1 MLRCRSQAEI
11 LRVRRGA
18 PPRTTPAYPHEQLTQ
33 SGTVALRER
42 LHERVGALPGVVE
55 GSNRTPMP
63 GIRTF
68 LLEGTR
74 TAALATVRGDGRPHV
89 APVWFT
95 LDGDDLLFNT
105 GEDTV
110 KGANLRRNGRVA
122 LMVDDEEPPFAFV
135 SIEGDVSLSDDLD
148 TMRHWATPI
157 AARYMGED
165 QADAYGR
172 RNAVPGELLVRV
184 RPTKIVAVKG
194 VAD

>member
-1 MLRCRSQAEI
+1 MHRMTSDETRA
-11 LRVRRGA
+11 
-18 PPRTTPAYPHEQLTQ
+18 
-33 SGTVALRER
+33 
-42 LHERVGALPGVVE
+42 
-55 GSNRTPMP
+55 
-63 GIRTF
+63 F

-74 TAALATVRGDGRPHV
+74 TAALATVRSDGRPHV
-89 APVWFT
+89 APIWFT

-105 GEDTV
+105 GENTV
-110 KGANLRRNGRVA
+110 KGANLQRDGRVA

-148 TMRHWATPI
+148 TMRYWATRI

-165 QADAYGR
+165 QAEAYGK

-184 RPTKIVAVKG
+184 RPTKIVAVEG

>member
-1 MLRCRSQAEI
+1 MHLMTPDETRAI
-11 LRVRRGA
+11 LLA
-18 PPRTTPAYPHEQLTQ
+18 
-33 SGTVALRER
+33 
-42 LHERVGALPGVVE
+42 
-55 GSNRTPMP
+55 
-63 GIRTF
+63 
-68 LLEGTR
+68 GTR
-74 TAALATVRGDGRPHV
+74 TAALATVRADGRPHV

-95 LDGDDLLFNT
+95 FDGDDLLFNT
-105 GEDTV
+105 GETTV
-110 KGANLRRNGRVA
+110 KGANLRRDRRVA

-148 TMRHWATPI
+148 TMRYWATRI